1 MGNIVKPVGDQGIM
15 ISFGNQISDEIN
27 GNVTSFVTDFKKK
40 EFDGIIDII
49 PAYSSV
55 LVSYDPFVWAYK
67 DIKEEIEVL
76 LTAKKSSTSKRKR
89 IYEIPVCYGEG
100 FGQDMETVM
109 SHTGLT
115 EQEIISIHSSTD
127 YLIYMLGFMPGF
139 AYLGGM
145 DERLITPRLE
155 KPRLSIP
162 AGSVGIASAQTGI
175 YPMESPGGWQLI
187 GETPLK
193 PYDPHRVPAI
203 LYEAGDYIRFVP
215 ISKEDYDRIAK
226 EVAEGIYKVRRRE
239 E

>member
-1 MGNIVKPVGDQGIM
+1 MENRVKPVGDQGIM
-15 ISFGNQISDEIN
+15 IFFGNEISVEIN
-27 GNVTSFVTDFKKK
+27 GSVTNFVADFRKKNF
-40 EFDGIIDII
+40 EGIIDII

-55 LVSYDPFVWAYK
+55 LISYEPFVWGYTEIKKEVESLLDNKK
-67 DIKEEIEVL
+67 DSEK
-76 LTAKKSSTSKRKR
+76 KRKR
-89 IYEIPVCYGEG
+89 IYEIPVCYGEE
-100 FGQDMETVM
+100 FGQDMETVVA
-109 SHTGLT
+109 HTGLT
-115 EQEIISIHSSTD
+115 EQEIIRIHSGTD

-145 DERLITPRLE
+145 DERLITPRLD

-187 GETPLK
+187 GKTPLK
-193 PYDPHRVPAI
+193 PYDPSRVPVI

-215 ISKEDYDRIAK
+215 VSKEDYDRIER
-226 EVAEGIYKVRRRE
+226 EVEEGIYKIRRRE

>member
-1 MGNIVKPVGDQGIM
+1 MEKMIKPVADQGIM
-15 ISFGNQISDEIN
+15 IFFGNEISDEIN
-27 GNVTSFVTDFKKK
+27 GRVTQFVGEFKEKK
-40 EFDGIIDII
+40 FGGIIDII

-55 LVSYDPFVWAYK
+55 LISYDPFEWEY
-67 DIKEEIEVL
+67 EEIKKELEAL
-76 LTAKKSSTSKRKR
+76 LSEEKTRAKTRKR
-89 IYEIPVCYGEG
+89 IYEIPVCYGEE

-109 SHTGLT
+109 DHTGLT
-115 EQEIISIHSSTD
+115 EQEVIQIHSDKD

-139 AYLGGM
+139 TYLGGM

-175 YPMESPGGWQLI
+175 YPLESPGGWQLI
-187 GETPLK
+187 GKTPLK
-193 PYDPHRVPAI
+193 PYDPDRVPAI

-215 ISKEDYDRIAK
+215 ITREDYDRIEK
-226 EVAEGIYKVRRRE
+226 EVEKGIYKVRRRE